1 MAIVQCVPNFSEG
14 RDLEKI
20 EKIVTPLRGKEG
32 VKLLNYEAD
41 ENYNRVV
48 VTVIG
53 DPQKVKDAVLEAIGV
68 AKDVID
74 MNVHKGQ
81 HSRFGA
87 TDVCPF
93 IPIKDM
99 TMEDAINIAKELGEE
114 VAKKYEIPVFL
125 YEQAA
130 SKHERENLATVR
142 KGEYEGLDAKFEDA
156 NWAPDY
162 GQAKKHPTAGA
173 IAIGARRPLI
183 AYNINL
189 DTQDLN
195 IASNIA
201 KTIRFSSGGYRCIKA
216 GPVEIPERKITQVT
230 MNLTD
235 YTKTSMYRAF
245 EAVKMEAK
253 RYGVNVTGSEVVG
266 LCPMEALIDVAGYYL
281 GLENFSID
289 KVLETSLME

>member
-20 EKIVTPLRGKEG
+20 ERIVQPLRVKEG

-41 ENYNRVV
+41 KNYNRLV

-53 DPQKVKDAVLEAIGV
+53 EPNKVKNAVLESIGV
-68 AKDVID
+68 ATELID
-74 MNVHKGQ
+74 MNKHKGQ

-99 TMEDAINIAKELGEE
+99 TMDDAINLARELGNE
-114 VAKKYEIPVFL
+114 VASKYNIPVFL
-125 YEQAA
+125 YESAA
-130 SKHERENLATVR
+130 TNPERVNLATVR
-142 KGEYEGLDAKFEDA
+142 KGEYEGLDEKLKDT
-156 NWAPDY
+156 NWMPDF
-162 GQAKKHPTAGA
+162 GDAKKHDTAGA

-189 DTQDLN
+189 DTEN
-195 IASNIA
+195 IEIASKIA
-201 KTIRFSSGGYRCIKA
+201 KAIRHSSGGYRFIKA
-216 GPVEIPERKITQVT
+216 GPVEVLERKITQVT

-245 EAVKMEAK
+245 EAVKMEAR
-253 RYGVNVTGSEVVG
+253 RYGVNVIGSEIVG
-266 LCPMEALIDVAGYYL
+266 LCPMEALIDVAQYYL
-281 GLENFSID
+281 GLENFD
-289 KVLETSLME
+289 LGKVLESNLME